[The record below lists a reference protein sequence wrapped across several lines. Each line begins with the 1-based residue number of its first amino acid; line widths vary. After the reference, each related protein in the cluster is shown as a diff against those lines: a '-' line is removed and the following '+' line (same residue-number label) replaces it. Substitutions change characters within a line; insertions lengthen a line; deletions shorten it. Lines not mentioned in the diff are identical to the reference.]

1 MTLADNVLVVDH
13 ELGKHVWDIQAIKLT
28 PDLAHVCTILIEQ
41 KRQELEGFSHRGA
54 TADDSVMLQFFNA
67 LGLTYVPVIF
77 LVKTSVL
84 LLFYNLFGSNKTMRY
99 LIFLGIGFAAATCVA
114 FTGYNIA
121 AMATCDSAAALSDPV
136 CVNTWIVT
144 IVTGSTNTI
153 VDAYILV
160 LPIAM
165 VLRLQLS
172 PRRKFGVLAVFAI
185 GLL

>member
-1 MTLADNVLVVDH
+1 MFQL
-13 ELGKHVWDIQAIKLT
+13 
-28 PDLAHVCTILIEQ
+28 
-41 KRQELEGFSHRGA
+41 
-54 TADDSVMLQFFNA
+54 FNA
-67 LGLTYVPVIF
+67 MGFTYVLVIF
-77 LVKTSVL
+77 LVKASVL
-84 LLFYNLFGSNKTMRY
+84 LLYYNLFGANKTMRY
-99 LIFLGIGFAAATCVA
+99 LIILGIGFAATTCVA
-114 FTGYNIA
+114 FTGYNIKA
-121 AMATCDSAAALSDPV
+121 LATCDSAASLSDPV

-172 PRRKFGVLAVFAI
+172 RRRKFGVVAIFAI